1 MLFAPFLMIYL
12 LIALAFLAILF
23 LLIQIELISYAFRV
37 LGLRPRAA
45 LFVLLVSLLGSYLN
59 IPLYTVESGPRP
71 LVATINYFGIVYA
84 IPFEYA
90 GPKTTVAVNI
100 GGALVPLA
108 VTAYA
113 LTRTP
118 EAILPSVLG
127 TAVVAFVTHQFARPI
142 RGLGIALPVFVPPI
156 TAALAAIILA
166 PRAHRRHI
174 VHVIAY
180 TSGVLGTLI
189 GADLTNLHKVANLG
203 APVVSIGGAGTFDGI
218 FLTGVTAV
226 LLAAL

>member
-45 LFVLLVSLLGSYLN
+45 LFVLLVSLLGSYVN

-142 RGLGIALPVFVPPI
+142 RGLGIALGLRSADNCCASCDYPGSKGAQA
-156 TAALAAIILA
+156 T
-166 PRAHRRHI
+166 HRSRHRVYEWSSWYI
-174 VHVIAY
+174 DRRR
-180 TSGVLGTLI
+180 S
-189 GADLTNLHKVANLG
+189 D
-203 APVVSIGGAGTFDGI
+203 
-218 FLTGVTAV
+218 
-226 LLAAL
+226 